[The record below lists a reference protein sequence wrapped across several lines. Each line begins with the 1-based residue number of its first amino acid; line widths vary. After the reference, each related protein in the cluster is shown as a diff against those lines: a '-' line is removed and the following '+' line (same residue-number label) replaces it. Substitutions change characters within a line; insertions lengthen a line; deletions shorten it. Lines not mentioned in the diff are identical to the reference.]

1 MQIHNLF
8 NYSILANH
16 GSTIPD
22 VFRRDHPAMP
32 WPPRVEAADGN
43 VVALAPLAAHG
54 QPVAN
59 TEANTRTTTAM
70 FITPQ
75 SLVAFPFASGLVAA
89 IWRATAMLLPPAV
102 ASSPWTGLVIAIFIG
117 SIVYGISVT
126 DRRVQLTKGEKL
138 IGLAIALI
146 NCLYL
151 FMAAVG
157 ISSGISISSLN

>member
-8 NYSILANH
+8 NYSILASH
-16 GSTIPD
+16 GTTIPD
-22 VFRRDHPAMP
+22 VFKRDGFAMP
-32 WPPRVEAADGN
+32 WPPRASAADTSTETAELIDN
-43 VVALAPLAAHG
+43 TQAPPH
-54 QPVAN
+54 P
-59 TEANTRTTTAM
+59 EANTRTTTAM

-117 SIVYGISVT
+117 AIVYGISVT
-126 DRRVQLTKGEKL
+126 DRRVQLSPGEKL

-157 ISSGISISSLN
+157 ISSGISIASLN